1 MLAEDE
7 NEGADQEESLEV
19 ELFGKMPVADP
30 FVHDAPAPEERS
42 DMEPRLSMTDI
53 RALMAHGT
61 LLPSFLDTLVE
72 ICEEEQAEI
81 EEHPSTEQEA
91 VIRAAKKVADSTE
104 VGGPVYYASPS
115 AKGTVPPKR
124 SRWSLRPKAPISPS
138 HITGSLFGKKAQSVS
153 PVNTSYA
160 HDPSLP
166 RLQVK
171 VNPAKPFSNSDW
183 ELAEM
188 TAPPPR
194 IEKISTIQSLH
205 PPVVF
210 TSRSQRMRP
219 RPSKVDSHI
228 IMSNL
233 QKV

>member
-1 MLAEDE
+1 
-7 NEGADQEESLEV
+7 
-19 ELFGKMPVADP
+19 
-30 FVHDAPAPEERS
+30 
-42 DMEPRLSMTDI
+42 MTDI

-104 VGGPVYYASPS
+104 VREPVYYPSPS

-138 HITGSLFGKKAQSVS
+138 HIIGSLFGKKAQSVS

-166 RLQVK
+166 KLQVK

-188 TAPPPR
+188 TAPPPP
-194 IEKISTIQSLH
+194 IEKISTIESLN
-205 PPVVF
+205 PPVAF
-210 TSRSQRMRP
+210 TSRSQRTRP